1 VSWWDRYV
9 WRRTEDRQQL
19 TLDQLL
25 AEDARP
31 VAAGVAVTTTSA
43 MQHSAVW
50 ACVNLIAGAIS
61 TLPLA
66 AYRDGDR
73 APLPTLPPILRQP
86 SAGWALP
93 DFLFAV
99 LQSLLVEGNAY
110 GLVVARAG
118 AGLLPSQVELLA
130 AHRVTVTVPNGA
142 VEYRVDGREVDPAD
156 LWHVRA
162 FTTAGSVTGL
172 SPIGHA
178 RQAVGLGL
186 GAEKYAAKFFGE
198 SAIPSGALTT
208 DQRITD
214 RDARELQERWEFK
227 HQGRR
232 GIAVLGSGARF
243 QAITIPPEQAQ
254 FLETT
259 RANVA
264 TIARYFGVQPEL
276 IGGESGGSLTY
287 ANVEQRALD
296 FLQFGLRPWLVRLET
311 ALSAL
316 LSSTTTVKFNAAA
329 LVRTDLLTRY
339 QAHESAIRAG
349 WKLRSE
355 VRELEDLPPVAG
367 IDDQEPPTPGAIA

>member
-1 VSWWDRYV
+1 MPWQWPWTRHDRALWNVGDMPVSSTYAAV
-9 WRRTEDRQQL
+9 
-19 TLDQLL
+19 
-25 AEDARP
+25 P
-31 VAAGVAVTTTSA
+31 VTPSTA

-66 AYRDGDR
+66 AYRVGDR
-73 APLPTLPPILRQP
+73 DPLPVLPPILRQP

-93 DFLFAV
+93 DFLYAA
-99 LQSLLVEGNAY
+99 LQSLLVRGNTY
-110 GLVVARAG
+110 GLIVDRAG
-118 AGLLPSQVELLA
+118 AGLLPAQVELLA
-130 AHRVTVTVPNGA
+130 PERVGVTVPNGA
-142 VEYRVDGREVDPAD
+142 VEYRVDGQEVDPASI
-156 LWHVRA
+156 WHVRA
-162 FTTAGSVTGL
+162 FTTPGQVDGL

-178 RQAVGLGL
+178 RQAIGLRL
-186 GAEKYAAKFFGE
+186 AAEKYASRFFGE
-198 SAIPSGALTT
+198 SAIPSGLLTT
-208 DQRITD
+208 DQRISTENA
-214 RDARELQERWEFK
+214 RDLKERWRAS
-227 HQGRR
+227 HGGHRD
-232 GIAVLGSGARF
+232 IAVLGDGARF

-276 IGGESGGSLTY
+276 IGAESGGSLTY

-296 FLQFGLRPWLVRLET
+296 FLTFGLRPWLVRLEV

-355 VRELEDLPPVAG
+355 VRDLEDLPPIPG
-367 IDDQEPPTPGAIA
+367 IDDGPPPPEVGAA

>member
-1 VSWWDRYV
+1 MPWQWPWTRHDRALWQIGDMPVSSTYAAV
-9 WRRTEDRQQL
+9 
-19 TLDQLL
+19 
-25 AEDARP
+25 P
-31 VAAGVAVTTTSA
+31 VTPTTA

-50 ACVNLIAGAIS
+50 ACTNLIAGSIS

-66 AYRDGDR
+66 AYRRGDQD
-73 APLPTLPPILRQP
+73 PLPDLPPILRAP
-86 SAGWALP
+86 AAGWSLP
-93 DFLFAV
+93 DFLYAA
-99 LQSLLVEGNAY
+99 LQSLLLRGNTY
-110 GLVVARAG
+110 GLIVDRAG

-130 AHRVTVTVPNGA
+130 PERVG
-142 VEYRVDGREVDPAD
+142 VETNDRTIWRIDGQEVDPASI
-156 LWHVRA
+156 WHVRGFA
-162 FTTAGSVTGL
+162 APGSVEGL

-178 RQAVGLGL
+178 RQAIGLGL
-186 GAEKYAAKFFGE
+186 AAEKYAAQFFGE
-198 SAIPSGALTT
+198 SAVPSGLLTT
-208 DQRITD
+208 DQRID
-214 RDARELQERWEFK
+214 SVDAETLQERWNAR

-232 GIAVLGSGARF
+232 KVAVLGSGARF
-243 QAITIPPEQAQ
+243 QPITIPPEEAQ

-296 FLQFGLRPWLVRLET
+296 FLTFGLRPWLVRLEV

-355 VRELEDLPPVAG
+355 VRDLEDLPPIPG
-367 IDDQEPPTPGAIA
+367 IDDTPPPPEVGAA

>member
-1 VSWWDRYV
+1 MRWPWQQRHDRDLFQIGSIVPASTYAAV
-9 WRRTEDRQQL
+9 
-19 TLDQLL
+19 
-25 AEDARP
+25 P
-31 VAAGVAVTTTSA
+31 VNPTTA

-50 ACVNLIAGAIS
+50 ACVNLIAGSIS

-73 APLPTLPPILRQP
+73 EPLPALPPLLRQP
-86 SAGWALP
+86 SAGWSLP
-93 DFLFAV
+93 DFLYAA
-99 LQSLLVEGNAY
+99 LQALLIRGNCY
-110 GLVVARAG
+110 GLIVDRAG
-118 AGLLPSQVELLA
+118 AGLLPAQVELLA
-130 AHRVTVTVPNGA
+130 NDRVQ
-142 VEYRVDGREVDPAD
+142 VEANSRIIWRIDGQEVDPASI
-156 LWHVRA
+156 WHVRA
-162 FTTAGSVTGL
+162 FTTPGQILGL

-178 RQAVGLGL
+178 RQAIGLGL

-198 SAIPSGALTT
+198 SAIPSGLLTT
-208 DQRITD
+208 DLDIK
-214 RDARELQERWEFK
+214 QERAEELKGRWRQA
-227 HQGRR
+227 HQGNRE
-232 GIAVLGSGARF
+232 IAVLGNGARF
-243 QAITIPPEQAQ
+243 QAVTIPPEQAQ

-264 TIARYFGVQPEL
+264 TICRYFGVQPEL

-296 FLQFGLRPWLVRLET
+296 FLTFGLRPWLVRLET

-355 VRELEDLPPVAG
+355 VRELEDLPPIAG
-367 IDDQEPPTPGAIA
+367 IDDPPGGAVA

>member
-19 TLDQLL
+19 TLEQLL

-31 VAAGVAVTTTSA
+31 VAAGVAVTTATA

-50 ACVNLIAGAIS
+50 ACVNLIAGSIS

-66 AYRDGDR
+66 AYRDGERD
-73 APLPTLPPILRQP
+73 PLPTLPPILRAP

-110 GLVVARAG
+110 GLIVDRAG
-118 AGLLPSQVELLA
+118 SGLLPSQVELLA
-130 AHRVTVTVPNGA
+130 AHRVTVTVEQGA
-142 VEYRVDGREVDPAD
+142 VVYRVDGREVDPAD

-162 FTTAGSVTGL
+162 FTTPGNVLGL

-178 RQAVGLGL
+178 RQAIGLGL
-186 GAEKYAAKFFGE
+186 GAEQYAAKLFGE
-198 SAIPSGALTT
+198 SAIPSGVLTT
-208 DQRITD
+208 EQHIKRQ
-214 RDARELQERWEFK
+214 DALDLKEGWK
-227 HQGRR
+227 AAHKGRR
-232 GIAVLGSGARF
+232 DIAVLGDGARF
-243 QAITIPPEQAQ
+243 QPITIPPEEAQ

-296 FLQFGLRPWLVRLET
+296 FLQFCLRPWIVRTEL

-316 LSSTTTVKFNAAA
+316 LSSTTTVKFNAAG

-355 VRELEDLPPVAG
+355 VRELEDLAPVAG
-367 IDDQEPPTPGAIA
+367 IDDQEGPAVA